1 MLQGSRFPNMSK
13 EVLYMFNLF
22 GKKKKDENPID
33 HADKVMNKGL
43 SGLMMKGFVPKEHR
57 DRINEGLNSARNAQL
72 SSSGIPVEATA
83 IVEEVM
89 DTGKLINF
97 DPIVVLKLKV
107 TDRNSKSHDITLET
121 LVSKLQIPRIGDQVG
136 LGLHPTKQGEWIYMG
151 LI

>member
-1 MLQGSRFPNMSK
+1 MSK

-72 SSSGIPVEATA
+72 GSSGIPVEATA

-107 TDRNSKSHDITLET
+107 TDRNGKSHDITLET
-121 LVSKLQIPRIGDQVG
+121 LVSKLQIPRIGDRVG